1 MARVIRARYE
11 NGVLKPLEK
20 LDLEEGEEV
29 IVRVEKKVAYGLV
42 EFIKELREETP
53 KIDNPIEIL
62 EVKEQNIFQGLSNE
76 FSNFLAYLN
85 R

>member
-1 MARVIRARYE
+1 VNEFIKLSSIDLHRGYIAMARAIRARYE

-42 EFIKELREETP
+42 ELIKELREETP
-53 KIDNPIEIL
+53 KIDNPMEIL
-62 EVKEQNIFQGLSNE
+62 EEMRK
-76 FSNFLAYLN
+76 
-85 R
+85 